1 MSRRPRRRGRRARD
15 EETAGERQHRAV
27 VSFHAHHN
35 TTKIAKFH
43 LNSAKNFS
51 LYVGATPVRSPP
63 YPRSGCVSLE
73 RAPRYREVTD
83 ETTSGFLEARQS
95 GNGTRQAGPICR
107 SARLAAAWVIGTRN
121 GRACDDFRALHGVR
135 FGGGG
140 KPSRRPERRGEVATE
155 KFPGTGGA
163 PCRGGKRP
171 DGLRRSRAA
180 RT

>member
-1 MSRRPRRRGRRARD
+1 MYFRGVPTFKTGRGAVWNAARVLGARSLAL
-15 EETAGERQHRAV
+15 ELHQLQQK
-27 VSFHAHHN
+27 S
-35 TTKIAKFH
+35 
-43 LNSAKNFS
+43 LNSIS
-51 LYVGATPVRSPP
+51 LSEIHSVVGHTH
-63 YPRSGCVSLE
+63 SLE
-73 RAPRYREVTD
+73 RAPLPRVNSVAD
-83 ETTSGFLEARQS
+83 ETLTS